1 MKNPVMKLLVPTL
14 SAALVSLLSLG
25 TARADDQERFPLSAA
40 YKEECGSCHVPY
52 PLQLLPAESWKA
64 IMAGLDRHFG
74 SNASLDGAKAR
85 EIGEFLGSHA
95 GHLERRESTAL
106 KGSPSLR
113 ITESAWFKRKHREG
127 HDGLT
132 TSIWKSSAVKT
143 PANCGACHR
152 QAAEGDYSEHGI
164 RIPRTN

>member
-1 MKNPVMKLLVPTL
+1 MRLLLPTL
-14 SAALVSLLSLG
+14 SAALVSLLSVG
-25 TARADDQERFPLSAA
+25 ATQADDQERFPLSAA

-52 PLQLLPAESWKA
+52 PPQLLPAESWKA
-64 IMAGLDRHFG
+64 IIAGLDRHFG
-74 SNASLDGAKAR
+74 SNASLDAAKAT
-85 EIGEFLGSHA
+85 EITGFLGSHA
-95 GHLERRESTAL
+95 GRPERREGAAA
-106 KGSPSLR
+106 KGGPNLR

-132 TSIWKSSAVKT
+132 ASVWKSSAVKT